1 MEQIQEQLIQL
12 IMILVGGALTIA
24 TIYATILVNKYIDIA
39 KEKAQQIKD
48 ENAKKKVE
56 DALERVN
63 SLLVTNITNAEVT
76 LKQEILNGLSDGTFS
91 KEDFTSLKESVVN
104 NVLTKLGNDSTE
116 LLNSELGDLN
126 SFVSSKLEEVL
137 ADLKE
142 DPNSIVKHT
151 TIDK

>member
-104 NVLTKLGNDSTE
+104 NVLTQLGNDSTE